1 MACTASKPIL
11 NRLPMYYH
19 YLGRIPYRRSLTL
32 QEDLVQKVKNM
43 REFDSNTPDILLLL
57 EHPLTYTE
65 GRRTKLL
72 NESLKQK
79 LTEMGSDYVK
89 VYTLQNA
96 LFYLFTNLFCS

>member
-1 MACTASKPIL
+1 
-11 NRLPMYYH
+11 MYYH